1 MRRIVIG
8 AAILVAA
15 ATASAQ
21 AQSIK
26 MDVPAG
32 LTLSTVN
39 EPAPTPKKKEIK
51 PDKGMFKD
59 LRPGS
64 CQTKSFSAPVSSWP
78 ARGEPLVAFCRP

>member
-1 MRRIVIG
+1 MIG
-8 AAILVAA
+8 AAILVVASVG
-15 ATASAQ
+15 SAQ

-32 LTLSTVN
+32 LTLSTTT
-39 EPAPTPKKKEIK
+39 EPAPKKKESK

-64 CQTKSFSAPVSSWP
+64 CQTKTFSAPVSSWP
-78 ARGEPLVAFCRP
+78 ARGEPVIAFCRP